1 MWGRKTEDPVKFRLP
16 TILALGRRAKPA
28 AKAIRRPAPET
39 DETGSDFSSVAAA
52 CVLAAVLVIRLTM
65 GASAASVAVPGDR
78 VVFGYGT
85 WQVPQVTVPA
95 RHVAGIWQ
103 KPGTAC
109 RLSVPMMSRRPGA
122 LTVLAVRPDGVMLS
136 WAGGPTARAG
146 SDCHAGGGSL
156 LVSDSDYLSISTVQ
170 SPKR

>member
-1 MWGRKTEDPVKFRLP
+1 MKFRLTP
-16 TILALGRRAKPA
+16 GRRAKPA
-28 AKAIRRPAPET
+28 AKAIPRRATESGAT
-39 DETGSDFSSVAAA
+39 DFDFHTTVAV
-52 CVLAAVLVIRLTM
+52 CLLAAVLVIRLTL

-85 WQVPQVTVPA
+85 WQVPQITVPA
-95 RHVAGIWQ
+95 RRVAGIWQ
-103 KPGTAC
+103 KPGAAC
-109 RLSVPMMSRRPGA
+109 QLNVPVMSRRPGA

-136 WAGGPTARAG
+136 WAGGPTARRG